1 MSCGLLVRT
10 FNTQYAVCP
19 ACPTA
24 RSLSHSAVLASQVA
38 PMRFGLQ
45 ARGKR
50 DQIHALAMELVKSD
64 GDCSVIQLHY
74 SKQHGKNSQ
83 RNSYTRFTMASNTKC
98 TYSLNS
104 L

>member
-24 RSLSHSAVLASQVA
+24 RSLSHSAVLASQAA
-38 PMRFGLQ
+38 PGSVCRHG
-45 ARGKR
+45 GKR